1 MSQTPSL
8 HTARQPPSGNP
19 FVAALL
25 TAGLFGLIV
34 ALSYPV
40 LSFAVFAGA
49 VTTPIVRR
57 LATRLR

>member
-8 HTARQPPSGNP
+8 HTARQSPSADP

-25 TAGLFGLIV
+25 TAGVFALII

-49 VTTPIVRR
+49 LTTLLARR
-57 LATRLR
+57 LATQLG